1 MRLAILSAAF
11 FVGLG
16 VSLPASGQVNDSGVF
31 DHNLFS
37 QKTIESH
44 GEVLLTP
51 KLNLDEG
58 YLMAEKL
65 AKSNAAKLFGEY
77 YEVVREVDDQTGD
90 IKEVVVSVN
99 AAIMKYEVVSKSAST
114 IDGNIVLRVDIKAT
128 ADKKDLSAALNR
140 YYENEQS
147 KNNVRDMSEKVV
159 ELQDKLFEQELMIK
173 RLMLDA
179 KNASGLKSSVDIAE
193 LQANYTN
200 QFKDYDYQLKSLKE
214 ALLFVD
220 GSEIEGDYKEQK
232 ISGGREKYIQ
242 LLREKYA
249 KTYLYISQTTKPSFL
264 DKTQVTEIKVK
275 LSGYED
281 GFDYLFKELVLRP
294 VYRGLQSP
302 RYSGYV
308 EVSPSNPVSEVVYDY
323 DLDLVV
329 TINGVDVSLPIIK
342 SYVNRNGYN
351 PKGMYFNQQ
360 FKEPK
365 HLYHRLISH
374 KHKKS
379 IDDFFDKMKFSSP
392 LGQDI
397 SVYYRLVLTELSTG
411 KVIDIKTTKDAV

>member
-16 VSLPASGQVNDSGVF
+16 VSLPVSGQINDSGVF

-147 KNNVRDMSEKVV
+147 KNNVRNMSEKVV

-360 FKEPK
+360 FNEPK
-365 HLYHRLISH
+365 HLHHRLISH

-411 KVIDIKTTKDAV
+411 KVIDIKTTKGAV